1 LAIIGGRTCLSKEEP
16 AATRNEEIR
25 MARIL
30 VIDDDRLLRG
40 AVELILRL
48 EGHAVTCVSSGRQ
61 GLAHFRSHRFDLVAC
76 DIFTPNM
83 EGLET
88 IGEIRALAA
97 ELPIIAFTGGP
108 DCAAAPEST
117 RGFLR
122 IARQLPRTEVLAK
135 PFRSQELL
143 ALVRRCLRSE
153 VGA

>member
-1 LAIIGGRTCLSKEEP
+1 
-16 AATRNEEIR
+16 

-48 EGHAVTCVSSGRQ
+48 EGHEVACVCGGRR
-61 GLAHFRSHRFDLVAC
+61 GLAQFRSDQFDLVAC
-76 DIFTPNM
+76 DIFMPNM

-88 IGEIRALAA
+88 IGAIRALDA

-108 DCAAAPEST
+108 DYAADPDPTA
-117 RGFLR
+117 GLQR

-143 ALVRRCLRSE
+143 ALVRRCLRSK

>member
-1 LAIIGGRTCLSKEEP
+1 
-16 AATRNEEIR
+16 

-48 EGHAVTCVSSGRQ
+48 EGHDVACVSGGRE
-61 GLAHFRSHRFDLVAC
+61 GLAQFRADRFDLVAC
-76 DIFTPNM
+76 DIFMPNM

-88 IGEIRALAA
+88 ISEIRALAP

-108 DCAAAPEST
+108 DYAADAGSV

-143 ALVRRCLRSE
+143 ALVRRCLRAR